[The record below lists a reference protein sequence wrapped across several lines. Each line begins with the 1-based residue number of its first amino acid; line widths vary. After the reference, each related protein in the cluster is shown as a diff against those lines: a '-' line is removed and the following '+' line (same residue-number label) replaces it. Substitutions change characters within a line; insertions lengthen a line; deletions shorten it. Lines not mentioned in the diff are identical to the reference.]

1 MVTLHI
7 CTLAIHPFI
16 WGEVD
21 VAISSGCGYCLTHI
35 YSVHVTPNTTHP
47 HLIYIYLIPF
57 LKVTQPK
64 LRANQ
69 SEFVRM
75 LGLNL
80 SDDHKNEPV
89 PTE

>member
-1 MVTLHI
+1 MWLSV
-7 CTLAIHPFI
+7 A
-16 WGEVD
+16 D
-21 VAISSGCGYCLTHI
+21 VAFVSPIYILFTLPQIRLILT
-35 YSVHVTPNTTHP
+35 
-47 HLIYIYLIPF
+47 LYIYLIPF